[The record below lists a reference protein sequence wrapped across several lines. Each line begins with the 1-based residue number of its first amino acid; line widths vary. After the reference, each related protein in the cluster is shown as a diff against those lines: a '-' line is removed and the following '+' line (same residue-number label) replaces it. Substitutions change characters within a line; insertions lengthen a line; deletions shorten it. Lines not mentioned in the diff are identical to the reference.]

1 MKTVMIVMKIYS
13 KRIKNQ
19 PDKLFKKLNKYYP
32 NIKLTIEVNPSKFVD
47 TEILIKNGII
57 ETSVVVKKSKIT
69 NHWSSVVPKSIKE
82 IQF

>member
-32 NIKLTIEVNPSKFVD
+32 IKLTIEVNPSKFLD